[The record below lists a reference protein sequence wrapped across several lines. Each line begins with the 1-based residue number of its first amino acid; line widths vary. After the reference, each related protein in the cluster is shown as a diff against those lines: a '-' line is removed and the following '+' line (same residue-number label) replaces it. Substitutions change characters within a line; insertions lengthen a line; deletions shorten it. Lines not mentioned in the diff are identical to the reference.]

1 MVVDGVARWVT
12 YPVDLPVGIVIALL
26 GGPFFMYL
34 FVKPLKSR

>member
-1 MVVDGVARWVT
+1 MVVDGAARWLT

-34 FVKPLKSR
+34 FIRPLKSR